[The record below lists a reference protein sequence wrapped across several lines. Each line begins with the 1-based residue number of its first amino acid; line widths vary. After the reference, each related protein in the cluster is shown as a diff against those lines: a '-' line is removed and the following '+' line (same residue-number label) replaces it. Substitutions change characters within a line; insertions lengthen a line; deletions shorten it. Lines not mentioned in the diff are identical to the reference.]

1 MVYNEIFVNKERKET
16 VIYMEMKSKLLDYI
30 ETCGISVDYLSRV
43 LNIDKEKFQDNGR
56 QDWDAQELLQI
67 CGYLK
72 VDPLEFYIKKIG
84 KEGGRKPW

>member
-1 MVYNEIFVNKERKET
+1 MVYNEIFVNKERKEA
-16 VIYMEMKSKLLDYI
+16 VIYMEMKNKLLDYI

-43 LNIDKEKFQDNGR
+43 LNIDEEKFQDNGR

-72 VDPLEFYIKKIG
+72 VDPAKFYIKKISKQG
-84 KEGGRKPW
+84 ERESW